1 MALEIGKQI
10 KALRIQKGITQE
22 ELANSIGI
30 SYQAVS
36 KWENGVTMPDIQ
48 LLPSLSIYFGVTI
61 DELFQLT
68 EEAQLQRIDNMLE
81 NERFISEEKFKYA
94 EDFLQGLI
102 KDNEN
107 WYKPYRL
114 LADLYN
120 SKGKACKA
128 IASEYARKAVTLNPN
143 DKGSHGALIVAE
155 SGSFGDYY
163 CNRHAKLIEFYKGLT
178 EDESLGRISYA
189 FYFDQLMADKRYDEA
204 RQVLEKI
211 KTFGPNVENLAFE
224 GDIELEQGNEEEAL
238 CLWNENVKE
247 NKENPWA
254 YFLRGERLVNIG
266 KNKEAIGDYIKS
278 MELQEKPRIV
288 DPLVALA
295 QVYEM
300 KGEISKAVEAQEEKI
315 RILKEEHEI
324 SNGELI
330 DEALR
335 EIKRL
340 KIMK

>member
-94 EDFLQGLI
+94 EDFLHSVI
-102 KDNEN
+102 KDKAN

-128 IASEYARKAVTLNPN
+128 VASEYARKAVILKPN
-143 DKGSHGALIVAE
+143 DKGSHTALIEAE
-155 SGSFGDYY
+155 SGAFGDYY
-163 CNRHAKLIEFYKGLT
+163 CNRHNELIQFYKDLT
-178 EDESLGRISYA
+178 RNEAIGRISFA
-189 FYFDQLMADKRYDEA
+189 FYFDQLMDDRRYDEA
-204 RQVLEKI
+204 KQVLEKL

-224 GDIELEQGNEEEAL
+224 GDIELELGNVEKAIS
-238 CLWNENVKE
+238 LWNENVKE

-254 YFLRGERLVNIG
+254 YFLRGERFVNIG
-266 KNKEAIGDYIKS
+266 KNKDAIGDYIKT
-278 MELQEKPRIV
+278 MELQEKPRLV

-300 KGEISKAVEAQEEKI
+300 EGEISKAIEAQEEKI
-315 RILKEEHEI
+315 KILKEEHEVFT
-324 SNGELI
+324 GELI

-340 KIMK
+340 KIIK

>member
-48 LLPSLSIYFGVTI
+48 LLPTLSIYFGVTI

-68 EEAQLQRIDNMLE
+68 EEAQLHRIDNMLE
-81 NERFISEEKFKYA
+81 NERFISEENFKYA
-94 EDFLQGLI
+94 ADFLQGLI
-102 KDNEN
+102 KDKGE
-107 WYKPYRL
+107 WYKPYRI

-120 SKGKACKA
+120 SKGKAYKA

-143 DKGSHGALIVAE
+143 DKGSHTALIVSE
-155 SGSFGDYY
+155 SGAFGDYY
-163 CNRHAKLIEFYKGLT
+163 CNRHTELIDFYKELIKN
-178 EDESLGRISYA
+178 EAIGRISYA
-189 FYFDQLMADKRYDEA
+189 FYFDQLMDDRRYEEA
-204 RQVLEKI
+204 KQVLEKL
-211 KTFGPNVENLAFE
+211 KNFGPNVENLAFE
-224 GDIELEQGNEEEAL
+224 GDIEFEQGNEEEAL
-238 CLWNENVKE
+238 SLWNKNVKE

-266 KNKEAIGDYIKS
+266 KNKEAIVDYIKT
-278 MELQEKPRIV
+278 MELQEKPRLV
-288 DPLVALA
+288 DPLAALA
-295 QVYEM
+295 QVYEIE
-300 KGEISKAVEAQEEKI
+300 GEISKAIEAQEEKI